1 MSDEILYNVFDYGD
15 RLEPGKQITIEHR
28 VSMPEPEIAGLV
40 SKTAEALEKQRGESA
55 NKERVIFHKLRE
67 AFQEW
72 EKQAAHTQRID
83 KAIQYVKTKA
93 VEHTG
98 NHWVKD
104 EHNWYR
110 MSNTVYRM
118 YYYYSANKHYDQTAR
133 EERVTSWDLSWAV
146 YVQDPADTRTAGKIA
161 GQNRK
166 HFADKAAMDKYLQGR
181 IKAHA
186 HLFTEVSPP
195 IPKEYVQRFTVN
207 GQLLPGYTVESEQE
221 KQSVLDQLAKGKAQ
235 ARTQE
240 RFRKGNDY
248 TQPPHLSPWGKL
260 MAYKTLCPGVFRVK
274 SAERGGIMVADEV
287 SALLSPYLCKQ
298 GERRGGF
305 ICFGEEAAV
314 MQELTAKK
322 LLQTQ
327 KAAAAR
333 PENKDRPIPHRS
345 DMER

>member
-1 MSDEILYNVFDYGD
+1 MLDEILYNVFDYGD

-28 VSMPEPEIAGLV
+28 VSMPNPEIAGLV

-72 EKQAAHTQRID
+72 EKQAAQTQRID

-98 NHWVKD
+98 NRWVKD
-104 EHNWYR
+104 EYNWNR
-110 MSNTVYRM
+110 MSNTVYKM
-118 YYYYSANKHYDQTAR
+118 YYYFRENTRYDRATKQSQTI
-133 EERVTSWDLSWAV
+133 SWDLSWGV
-146 YVQDPADTRTAGKIA
+146 YVQNACDNRLDIKIA
-161 GQNRK
+161 GQDRK

-186 HLFTEVSPP
+186 HLFTEISPP
-195 IPKEYVQRFTVN
+195 IPKEYVKQFTVN
-207 GQLLPGYTVESEQE
+207 GHLLPGYTVENEQE

-274 SAERGGIMVADEV
+274 SAERSGIMVANEV

-327 KAAAAR
+327 KSAAVI
-333 PENKDRPIPHRS
+333 PDKPIPHRP

>member
-28 VSMPEPEIAGLV
+28 VSMPNPDIAGLV

-72 EKQAAHTQRID
+72 EKQAAQTQQID
-83 KAIQYVKTKA
+83 KAIQYVKTPTVK
-93 VEHTG
+93 HTS
-98 NHWVKD
+98 NRWIKD
-104 EHNWYR
+104 EYNQHHI
-110 MSNTVYRM
+110 SNTVYRM
-118 YYYYSANKHYDQTAR
+118 YYRFRENTRYDRATRQNQT
-133 EERVTSWDLSWAV
+133 VSWDLSWAV

-161 GQNRK
+161 GQDRK

-195 IPKEYVQRFTVN
+195 IPKEYVKQFTVN
-207 GQLLPGYTVESEQE
+207 GHLLPGYTVKNEQE

-248 TQPPHLSPWGKL
+248 TQPPHLSPWGAL
-260 MAYKTLCPGVFRVK
+260 TAYKTLCPGVFRVK
-274 SAERGGIMVADEV
+274 SAERSGIMVANEV

-327 KAAAAR
+327 KSAAVI
-333 PENKDRPIPHRS
+333 PDKPIPHRS
-345 DMER
+345 DMDR